1 MEKKRFFKI
10 IGYKYWSK
18 KFIYLFRSGRFG
30 FLKFGNTGSGKEPF
44 MSGSPSMDFR
54 SIVVST

>member
-1 MEKKRFFKI
+1 M
-10 IGYKYWSK
+10 YM
-18 KFIYLFRSGRFG
+18 FRSGRFG

-54 SIVVST
+54 SIVVSA